1 MIGYL
6 CLDQTSTGPRPGKE
20 GYWEREKLFGLP
32 QPVLDQMSTIGRL
45 VPQPVESVGHKTD
58 RLSLLALKTYF
69 FNSFLF

>member
-32 QPVLDQMSTIGRL
+32 RPVLDRMSTTGQPI
-45 VPQPVESVGHKTD
+45 PQPVESIGHNLD
-58 RLSLLALKTYF
+58 RLSLFDLENLF
-69 FNSFLF
+69 FNPFLF